1 MSDMFRADLEWEET
15 TARRVAVVRLAGS
28 LSAGTIDEFQRV
40 VDAAEAAGAQGF
52 ILDFERVDYV
62 SSSGVRAL
70 LKLRSAAERDGS
82 WVRLAAVRRAI
93 REQVFD
99 ALGIS
104 RLFDLFVTVAEALAG
119 SAPSGRAGAA
129 GSEAEM
135 LKKAPGSDKTVLVVD
150 DDPSIRRVLERILTP
165 AGYAVFTASNGDE
178 GRSLA
183 REKKPSIIL
192 MDINLPGLD
201 GGEVAQQLA
210 DELRTADIPVIFISG
225 LISGKDE
232 ADIGPAGYPM
242 IGKPFD
248 RAKLLNTVHRY
259 IRAFDSPA

>member
-1 MSDMFRADLEWEET
+1 MSGMFRADLDWVET

-40 VDAAEAAGAQGF
+40 VASAEASGAQGF

-70 LKLRSAAERDGS
+70 LKLRSTAERDGT
-82 WVRLAAVRRAI
+82 WVRLVAVRRAI

-104 RLFDLFVTVAEALAG
+104 RLFSLFLSVDEALTG
-119 SAPSGRAGAA
+119 VAPAVAPAGAGDAPADKAQGA
-129 GSEAEM
+129 GE
-135 LKKAPGSDKTVLVVD
+135 TILVVD
-150 DDPSIRRVLERILTP
+150 DDASICHVLERMLKPSGYTVLT
-165 AGYAVFTASNGDE
+165 AATGDE

-183 REKKPSIIL
+183 REKKPSLIL
-192 MDINLPGLD
+192 LDINLPGLD
-201 GGEVAQQLA
+201 GGEIAQQLA

-248 RAKLLNTVHRY
+248 RAKLLGMIHRY
-259 IRAFDSPA
+259 LRAFDNPS